1 VLVAVIGF
9 MYRYI
14 FVLADEVLR
23 LLRARESRMAMGPPG
38 QRTGGS
44 LAWRAKVVGGMVGS
58 LFVRTLARSDRV
70 YQAMASRGYTG
81 ELRWLNKP
89 QLRSSDLL
97 MAGFFAVTL
106 LLIQLLA
113 RLWPA

>member
-1 VLVAVIGF
+1 
-9 MYRYI
+9 
-14 FVLADEVLR
+14 
-23 LLRARESRMAMGPPG
+23 MAMGPPG

-113 RLWPA
+113 RLLPA